1 MVELRFHSSVRVAL
15 AALSVLSAVTVA
27 DAATAPAKPKLTET
41 ITCRDFVQMREEF
54 KPAVVSYALGYTHA
68 KQPQLDAVDVGVL
81 RGSCPC
87 WSNPAVPGRPKRCCK
102 ESVRFSTGCNRA

>member
-54 KPAVVSYALGYTHA
+54 KPTVVSYALGYTHA
-68 KQPQLDAVDVGVL
+68 KQPQLDAVYVGGVARLVPVL
-81 RGSCPC
+81 VQSCR
-87 WSNPAVPGRPKRCCK
+87 ARPTETLLQRI
-102 ESVRFSTGCNRA
+102 SAFFHRL